1 MKGINIQKIIF
12 TEEEYDRLIKIRDDL
27 DTFFDDFDSAIAD
40 NEMHE
45 VYDLTNLLDYF
56 DNARMIT
63 DSLVRQIDDNRFIEI
78 EIEG

>member
-40 NEMHE
+40 NEMQE

-56 DNARMIT
+56 DNARMT
-63 DSLVRQIDDNRFIEI
+63 ADSLIRQIDDNRFIEI
-78 EIEG
+78 EIKG